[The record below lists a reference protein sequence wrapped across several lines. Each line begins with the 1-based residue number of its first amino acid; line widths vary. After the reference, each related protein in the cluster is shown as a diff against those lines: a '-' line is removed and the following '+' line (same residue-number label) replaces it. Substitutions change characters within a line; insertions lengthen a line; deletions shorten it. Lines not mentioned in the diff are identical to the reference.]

1 MSSIGL
7 ALGGEFTHMTVLD
20 AVGEILEESSLR
32 STDAGF
38 RQRFATLP
46 PSLIAVEY
54 DHRYAA
60 LLETLSSMGH
70 SLLLSGQVPEHLC
83 PTLVPPVKRF
93 LEQSK
98 RYGSPAARSLVLQS
112 PGPGLRMGF
121 WIEVDATGDE
131 ISPSWFFIGPI
142 PPGADLNNAGL
153 AGFEAVFSIS
163 ATEQARRLQMLSSTG
178 ELALPLY
185 KQDVAA

>member
-1 MSSIGL
+1 
-7 ALGGEFTHMTVLD
+7 MTVLD

-32 STDAGF
+32 STEAGF

-60 LLETLSSMGH
+60 LLALLSSMGH
-70 SLLLSGQVPEHLC
+70 SLLLSGQVPENLC
-83 PTLVPPVKRF
+83 PALVPPVKRF
-93 LEQSK
+93 LEQGK
-98 RYGSPAARSLVLQS
+98 RCGAPAARALVLRS

-121 WIEVDATGDE
+121 WIEVNAAEE

-153 AGFEAVFSIS
+153 AGFQAVFGIS
-163 ATEQARRLQMLSSTG
+163 ASEQARRLQMLSSTG